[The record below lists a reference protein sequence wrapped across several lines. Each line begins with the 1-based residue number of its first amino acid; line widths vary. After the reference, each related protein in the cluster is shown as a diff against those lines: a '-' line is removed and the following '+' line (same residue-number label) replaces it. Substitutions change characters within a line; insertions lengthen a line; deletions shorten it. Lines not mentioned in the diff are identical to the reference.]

1 MKFNLILN
9 VLIILVSLFTA
20 YNVYYIYNKKN
31 VEKTF
36 TGLDPTVRD
45 RILNDLD
52 IIKDMNDDLDIIK
65 AMNKSSS
72 TAAVT
77 QRNAIMKYIVKNFD
91 DLHKD
96 CTNKEKIDPVV
107 QYKCGLGTKL
117 INNTC
122 EINWGPETVSVVSK
136 QWDNS
141 RIEKK
146 IYVDLQRHIKYHN
159 EVPRGFKANFDIFPN
174 PNARRC

>member
-20 YNVYYIYNKKN
+20 YIVYYIYNKKN

-36 TGLDPTVRD
+36 TGLNPDVRD

-52 IIKDMNDDLDIIK
+52 ILKG
-65 AMNKSSS
+65 MNKSSS
-72 TAAVT
+72 SAAVT